1 MQTFVRQSYL
11 LNGGSKILL
20 NFRGQLVKRSFA
32 STNIARAAAAQE
44 ESSSSTKL
52 GTSVQPTRK
61 PIGGFRGGLIG
72 FLVGLTIAGGTGYHY
87 LLDEYNTASKL
98 LLGSVEELQKST
110 NKVRDYTQKI
120 ERVELELESLQRCA
134 ATIDQIKELRGEVRQ
149 LYDSLH
155 IEDLELKAY
164 IHGIEQDVQAVLKKV
179 Q

>member
-1 MQTFVRQSYL
+1 MQAFIRQCYL

-20 NFRGQLVKRSFA
+20 NFQGQLVKRNFS
-32 STNIARAAAAQE
+32 STNIVRTVQE

-52 GTSVQPTRK
+52 GTSVQPTRE

-72 FLVGLTIAGGTGYHY
+72 FLVGLTIAGGAGYHY
-87 LLDEYNTASKL
+87 ILDEYNTASKL
-98 LLGSVEELQKST
+98 LLNSVEELQKST

-120 ERVELELESLQRCA
+120 ERVELELKALQRSA
-134 ATIDQIKELRGEVRQ
+134 ATIDQIKELRSEIRQ
-149 LYDSLH
+149 LYDSLR

-179 Q
+179 K